1 MRGRRGGRLGLCFL
15 TPSGGSLPLGGN
27 RRGGARRGRDG
38 VGVARRDS
46 CSLPF
51 RLTVT
56 YSSFGAS
63 PTQGARAPNTLTLKT
78 AQEERGAPQ
87 PDISTPHPWGWA
99 SGPQG
104 QLAKL
109 LIAWPVAPA
118 QVDRPHL
125 IFPNV
130 LRLHLLQ
137 VPEQRPGLPSHWWR
151 DAHGHPLAH
160 LWGRSS
166 PETDAGT
173 TPGSRRSERP
183 VEDAAE
189 GQGLPRAGPD
199 LPKLG
204 MENSP
209 DCSLP
214 VGSWAGLAAALASE
228 SPEPYGAQRLVPSRV
243 RILCFIP
250 SCCPGIFASSSASS
264 PSCRLPGGPGL
275 FARI

>member
-1 MRGRRGGRLGLCFL
+1 MRGRQGGRLGLCFL
-15 TPSGGSLPLGGN
+15 TPSGVSLPLGGN

-38 VGVARRDS
+38 VGVARRD
-46 CSLPF
+46 CSSKNRPG
-51 RLTVT
+51 
-56 YSSFGAS
+56 GAWS
-63 PTQGARAPNTLTLKT
+63 PTARHFHPPPLGMGQGSPGAAR
-78 AQEERGAPQ
+78 Q
-87 PDISTPHPWGWA
+87 
-99 SGPQG
+99 
-104 QLAKL
+104 
-109 LIAWPVAPA
+109 AWPVAPA

-125 IFPNV
+125 IFPDV

-151 DAHGHPLAH
+151 DAHGYPSAH

-173 TPGSRRSERP
+173 TPGRRRSERP

-189 GQGLPRAGPD
+189 GQGLPRAGSD
-199 LPKLG
+199 LPTLG
-204 MENSP
+204 VENSP
-209 DCSLP
+209 NCSLP

-228 SPEPYGAQRLVPSRV
+228 SLKPCGAQRLAPCRV
-243 RILCFIP
+243 RILSFVP

-264 PSCRLPGGPGL
+264 PTCQLPGGLGL